1 MRQNKRLVPTQNLLL
16 SEPPKLAMDIWMRE
30 SDMDGLE
37 LLEWS
42 KSIYPDLP
50 ILMISG
56 HGTIETAVQAIRNG
70 AYDFI
75 EKPFKEE
82 RLLMMVGRALE
93 SAKLYLENNELKA
106 KIIDV
111 VAPELIGKSPVIVA
125 SDNQLIKLPHLQ
137 PGACQRASGSGKE
150 LAARCIHSKSDR
162 KDERFVVAI
171 VRAWHRN
178 GWMLN
183 YLVQRVCRAIAVL
196 LGF

>member
-1 MRQNKRLVPTQNLLL
+1 
-16 SEPPKLAMDIWMRE
+16 MRE

-82 RLLMMVGRALE
+82 RLLMMVARALE
-93 SAKLYLENNELKA
+93 SAKLTLENNELKA
-106 KIIDV
+106 QMIDGG
-111 VAPELIGKSPVIVA
+111 PQ
-125 SDNQLIKLPHLQ
+125 N
-137 PGACQRASGSGKE
+137 
-150 LAARCIHSKSDR
+150 
-162 KDERFVVAI
+162 
-171 VRAWHRN
+171 
-178 GWMLN
+178 
-183 YLVQRVCRAIAVL
+183 
-196 LGF
+196 